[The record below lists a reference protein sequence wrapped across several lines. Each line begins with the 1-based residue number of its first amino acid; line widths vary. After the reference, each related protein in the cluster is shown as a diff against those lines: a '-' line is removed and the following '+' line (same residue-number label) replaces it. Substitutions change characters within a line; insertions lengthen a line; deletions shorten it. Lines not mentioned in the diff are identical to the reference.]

1 MFARLLFESFRRQRR
16 RKAFAL
22 LAIALGMSI
31 STAMIAVATGIGDKM
46 NYELRAK
53 NANLLITPEEDSLDV
68 SIGGVNLKPAS
79 EGAFILESD
88 LPKMKDIFW
97 GHNILGF
104 APFLSAQQTFVVN
117 PHSTLESGDVHV
129 GPMVTADL
137 IGTYFAQPLKSHDE
151 DFVTGVR
158 SVNKFWQAEG
168 AWPADDG
175 TDALAG
181 SSLAARANLHI
192 GDAITIGA
200 HTLRISGIVTTGGA
214 EDESIVAPLHL
225 VQQILR
231 RPNQVR
237 KVAVSALT
245 KPEDDF
251 ARRDPRS
258 MTPAMLERWSCS
270 PYANSIAYQIHEA
283 LPSIH
288 VEQIRPVEQNQGKV
302 LGRISGLMLLLT
314 IAALIASALAVSA
327 VMAAT
332 IIERRQEVGLMKS
345 LGAGNSAVASLFL
358 TEAGLLAVAGGLV
371 GFAVGVIVAHRI
383 GQSIFGSS
391 ITVHPVVLAIVIFA
405 ALVVTFAGSTG
416 AVRKAMRFDPALVLR
431 GDA

>member
-31 STAMIAVATGIGDKM
+31 STVMIAIATDVGDKM
-46 NYELRAK
+46 NYELRAQ
-53 NANLLITPEEDSLDV
+53 NANLLLTPEEDSLDV

-104 APFLSAQQTFVVN
+104 APFLSAQQTFKADDRD
-117 PHSTLESGDVHV
+117 H
-129 GPMVTADL
+129 TAAL
-137 IGTYFAQPLKSHDE
+137 IGTYFAQELKSQDE
-151 DFVTGVR
+151 KFVTGVR
-158 SVNKFWQAEG
+158 TVNKFWKVEG
-168 AWPADDG
+168 EWPADDS

-192 GDAITIGA
+192 GDAMTVA
-200 HTLRISGIVTTGGA
+200 SHKLKMSGIVTTGGA

-225 VQQILR
+225 VQQILG

-283 LPSIH
+283 LPNIH

-371 GFAVGVIVAHRI
+371 GFAAGVIVAHRI

>member
-46 NYELRAK
+46 NFELRAK
-53 NANLLITPEEDSLDV
+53 NANLLLTPEEDSLDV

-88 LPKMKDIFW
+88 LPGMKSIFW

-104 APFLSAQQTFVVN
+104 APFLSAQQTFEVN

-192 GDAITIGA
+192 GDAIAIGA

-405 ALVVTFAGSTG
+405 ALVVTFVGSTG

>member
-192 GDAITIGA
+192 GDAIAIGA